1 MIAYLI
7 ESTLFYLKHVN
18 VEIETNAD
26 LTLGQTVADWWK
38 VTDRTPNC
46 HVAHQVDDTHFF
58 EVLNERLARLP

>member
-7 ESTLFYLKHVN
+7 DSTLFDLKLVN

-26 LTLGQTVADWWK
+26 LTLGQTVTDWWN
-38 VTDRTPNC
+38 VTERTPNC
-46 HVAHQVDDTHFF
+46 HVAYQADDTRFF